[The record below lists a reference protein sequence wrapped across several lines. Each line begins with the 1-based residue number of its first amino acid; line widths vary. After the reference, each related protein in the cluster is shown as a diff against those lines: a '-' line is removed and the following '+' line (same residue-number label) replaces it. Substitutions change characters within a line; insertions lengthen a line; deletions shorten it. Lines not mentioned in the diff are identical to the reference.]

1 MTAAIAKSKATE
13 VLEVLVEVLG
23 QLTTNGIEPGQ
34 FVLAGMKRDAK
45 SAISAAP
52 EHAFIA
58 LGIIAAME
66 WDEALVHKYFNNS
79 IAIAANPIV
88 HSNYTAAL
96 QLIGRHSL
104 AAAQACEASELAP
117 TDLTML
123 KEAID
128 AATHAG
134 KFEDAQALCVKLE
147 SRALHL
153 DAKYSQIADAC
164 RILKAKNTNPNYTE
178 NCNIIAYALL
188 QENRIR
194 SPEWQLNV
202 DLDDQMIFSYILI
215 DLPFEQVYELDRQL
229 ARRLIDEL
237 PDILP
242 SSYWIGFDCANKMM
256 PKHEH

>member
-1 MTAAIAKSKATE
+1 MTVSIAKSKAAE
-13 VLEVLVEVLG
+13 VFDVLAEVLG
-23 QLTTNGIEPGQ
+23 QIKTNGVEPGE
-34 FVLAGMKRDAK
+34 FVLAGMKRDANR
-45 SAISAAP
+45 AISADP
-52 EHAFIA
+52 EHAYMA
-58 LGIIAAME
+58 LGGIAALE
-66 WDEALVHKYFNNS
+66 WDEELVHKYFKKS

-88 HSNYTAAL
+88 HANYAVAL

-117 TDLTML
+117 TDLNAL
-123 KEAID
+123 KAAID
-128 AATHAG
+128 AATFAG
-134 KFEDAQALCVKLE
+134 KFEAAQALCVKLE
-147 SRALHL
+147 SRTLHL
-153 DAKYSQIADAC
+153 DAEYSQIADAF
-164 RILKAKNTNPNYTE
+164 RILKANNISQNYTE
-178 NCNIIAYALL
+178 NCNTIAYILL
-188 QENRIR
+188 QENGIR
-194 SPEWQLNV
+194 APKWQLNV